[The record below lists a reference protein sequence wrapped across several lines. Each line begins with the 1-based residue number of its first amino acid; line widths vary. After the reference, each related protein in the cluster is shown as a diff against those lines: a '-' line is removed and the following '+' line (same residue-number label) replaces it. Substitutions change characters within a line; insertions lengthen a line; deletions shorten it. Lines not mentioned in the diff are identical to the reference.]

1 MVARP
6 RAITVERGSRGFGL
20 SLIYRGLDKYE
31 EKDTGIFVAR
41 VVPGGQAARFGVREN
56 DKILTIN
63 SKTPRNV
70 DDAVGVIKQAGSQI
84 KLVVLREEDGAPDI
98 IIDEA
103 GSVASGQ
110 LGDSSWMGGQAISR
124 SGSARSFNTSFGRPP
139 ASPSPRPPR
148 AQQQQFGQPGQS
160 ASLPGHPQ
168 GGHNQSFQQQ
178 QQAQQQAEFL
188 RQQQEYK
195 LQQERQQRQKELEQQ
210 QQQQLQQQQMLAQQ
224 AAIEAQQRQ
233 ERERAAEQQRLLEQQ
248 RQQQQEQQQQPFK
261 GIGDTVKGIL
271 NGTDFGQ
278 LVMERPQSAGD
289 ALHPGSRIVQETKRS
304 TENIT
309 RTVTETGPDKSK
321 YKSTQSLHELGLDNY
336 PNAEMPES
344 SRLSRKE
351 EKQSLMNLNHRLAG
365 YIDRV
370 RNLQRENYTLTK
382 QIKSFEEHQTVE
394 ISQVKAL
401 YNKQIDDLKAA
412 LDSMNKQYNQLKVGA
427 EGLLQENEDIKG
439 KLEKKDKDL
448 LATNNS
454 IQDLQEELRNMVN
467 NLSRLESE
475 KVQFQS
481 QLDECLPEVRNLREK
496 LVEAKRNLD
505 EEQLKSA
512 DLENTCARLDED
524 LKFKMQLLEK
534 QLMEVKNR
542 KEIEITERDGQLQE
556 EYEDR
561 LQKALEQLRE
571 VYDTKMHESREDIEK
586 IYEDRVRDLQSQLSS
601 SRGSSASTL
610 QELKESKARILA
622 LNSKAVDLESANLA
636 LNQKITELL
645 QELEDLKGIHRSQ
658 LAAKD
663 DEIKRLLDELTH
675 QLKAYQNLQ
684 DIKIALDM
692 EIAVYRRLIEVE
704 EDRLGINEHSM
715 DLSDSSAA
723 STHSRTPPARVSVE
737 RTSESSYQRKVTV
750 SQTQL

>member
-41 VVPGGQAARFGVREN
+41 VVPGGQAARYGVREN

-63 SKTPRNV
+63 AKTPRNV
-70 DDAVGVIKQAGSQI
+70 DDAVGVIKQAGAQI
-84 KLVVLREEDGAPDI
+84 KLVVLREEDGPDI
-98 IIDEA
+98 TIDEA

-110 LGDSSWMGGQAISR
+110 MGDSSWGGQQPLQPISR
-124 SGSARSFNTSFGRPP
+124 SGSARSFNTSFGRAP

-148 AQQQQFGQPGQS
+148 ANQFGQPGQS
-160 ASLPGHPQ
+160 GSLPGHPQ

-178 QQAQQQAEFL
+178 QQQAQQQEFL

-195 LQQERQQRQKELEQQ
+195 LLQERQQRQKELEQQ
-210 QQQQLQQQQMLAQQ
+210 QQQQQQQLLAQQ

-233 ERERAAEQQRLLEQQ
+233 DRERADQQRILDEQRRLAAEQA
-248 RQQQQEQQQQPFK
+248 QQPFK

-271 NGTDFGQ
+271 NGTDFSS
-278 LVMERPQSAGD
+278 LNIMERPQSAGD
-289 ALHPGSRIVQETKRS
+289 ALHPNSRIVQETKRS

-309 RTVTETGPDKSK
+309 RTITETAPDKSK
-321 YKSTQSLHELGLDNY
+321 YKSTQSLHDLGLDNY
-336 PNAEMPES
+336 PNPDMPES

-351 EKQSLMNLNHRLAG
+351 EKQSLQNLNNRLAG

-370 RNLQRENYTLTK
+370 RTLQKENHHLTK
-382 QIKSFEEHQTVE
+382 QIISFEEHQTVE
-394 ISQVKAL
+394 ISHVKEM
-401 YNKQIDDLKAA
+401 YSKQIDDLKAA

-427 EGLLQENEDIKG
+427 EGLLSENEDIKG

-448 LATNNS
+448 SAANAR
-454 IQDLQEELRNMVN
+454 IQDLEDELRSMVN
-467 NLSRLESE
+467 KLSRLESE

-481 QLDECLPEVRNLREK
+481 QLDEVLPEVRHLREK
-496 LVEAKRNLD
+496 LVEAKRGLD

-571 VYDTKMHESREDIEK
+571 VYDTKMHQSREDIEK
-586 IYEDRVRDLQSQLSS
+586 IYEDRVRDLQSQLSQ

-610 QELKESKARILA
+610 QELKESKARITA
-622 LNSKAVDLESANLA
+622 LTSKAADLESANLA
-636 LNQKITELL
+636 LNQKIAELA
-645 QELEDLKGIHRSQ
+645 QELEDLKAIHRSQ

-663 DEIKRLLDELTH
+663 DEIQRLLDELAERI
-675 QLKAYQNLQ
+675 KAYQNLQ

-704 EDRLGINEHSM
+704 EDRLGIDNVM
-715 DLSDSSAA
+715 DMSDSSAA

>member
-41 VVPGGQAARFGVREN
+41 VVPGGQAARYGVREN

-70 DDAVGVIKQAGSQI
+70 DDAVGVIKQAGQQI
-84 KLVVLREEDGAPDI
+84 KLVVLREEDGPNPDI

-110 LGDSSWMGGQAISR
+110 LGDSSWMGGQQQQPISR
-124 SGSARSFNTSFGRPP
+124 SGSARSFNTSFGRAP
-139 ASPSPRPPR
+139 ASPSPRPAR
-148 AQQQQFGQPGQS
+148 AHQFGAPGQS
-160 ASLPGHPQ
+160 GSLPGHPQ
-168 GGHNQSFQQQ
+168 GGHTPSFQV
-178 QQAQQQAEFL
+178 QQAQLQAQQAQAQQAEFL

-195 LQQERQQRQKELEQQ
+195 LQQERQQRQKELE
-210 QQQQLQQQQMLAQQ
+210 LQQQQALAQQ
-224 AAIEAQQRQ
+224 AALEAQQRQ
-233 ERERAAEQQRLLEQQ
+233 ERERAAQQQLLEQQQ
-248 RQQQQEQQQQPFK
+248 RQQQEQQQPFK

-271 NGTDFGQ
+271 NGTDFGG
-278 LVMERPQSAGD
+278 LMMERPQSAGD

-309 RTVTETGPDKSK
+309 RTVTETGPDKAK

-382 QIKSFEEHQTVE
+382 QIRSFEEHQTVE
-394 ISQVKAL
+394 ISHVKDM

-427 EGLLQENEDIKG
+427 EGLLSENEDIKS
-439 KLEKKDKDL
+439 KLEKKDRE
-448 LATNNS
+448 LAAANNN
-454 IQDLQEELRNMVN
+454 IGDLQEELRNMVN
-467 NLSRLESE
+467 KLSLLESE
-475 KVQFQS
+475 KVKFQS

-571 VYDTKMHESREDIEK
+571 VYDTKMHQSREDIEK
-586 IYEDRVRDLQSQLSS
+586 IYEDRVRDLQSQLSQ

-610 QELKESKARILA
+610 QELKESKARIAA
-622 LNSKAVDLESANLA
+622 LTSKAADLESANLA
-636 LNQKITELL
+636 LNQKIAELA
-645 QELEDLKGIHRSQ
+645 QELEDLKAIHRSQ

-663 DEIKRLLDELTH
+663 DEIQRLLDELAERI
-675 QLKAYQNLQ
+675 KAYQNLQ

-704 EDRLGINEHSM
+704 EDRLGIDNVM
-715 DLSDSSAA
+715 DMSDSSAA

>member
-41 VVPGGQAARFGVREN
+41 VVPGGQAARYGVREN

-63 SKTPRNV
+63 AKTPRNV
-70 DDAVGVIKQAGSQI
+70 DDAVGVIKQAGAQI
-84 KLVVLREEDGAPDI
+84 KLVVLREEDGPDI
-98 IIDEA
+98 TIDEA

-110 LGDSSWMGGQAISR
+110 MGDSSWGGQQPLQPISR
-124 SGSARSFNTSFGRPP
+124 SGSARSFNTSFGRAP

-148 AQQQQFGQPGQS
+148 ANQFGQPGQS
-160 ASLPGHPQ
+160 GSLPGHPQ
-168 GGHNQSFQQQ
+168 GGHNTSFQQQQ
-178 QQAQQQAEFL
+178 QQAQQQEFL

-195 LQQERQQRQKELEQQ
+195 LLQERQQRQKELEQQ
-210 QQQQLQQQQMLAQQ
+210 QQQQQQQLLAQQ

-233 ERERAAEQQRLLEQQ
+233 DRERADQQRILDEQRRLAAEQA
-248 RQQQQEQQQQPFK
+248 QQPFK

-271 NGTDFGQ
+271 NGTDFSS
-278 LVMERPQSAGD
+278 LNIMERPQSAGD
-289 ALHPGSRIVQETKRS
+289 ALHPNSRIVQETKRS

-309 RTVTETGPDKSK
+309 RTITETAPDKSK
-321 YKSTQSLHELGLDNY
+321 YKSTQSLHDLGLDNY
-336 PNAEMPES
+336 PNPDMPES

-351 EKQSLMNLNHRLAG
+351 EKQSLQNLNNRLAG

-370 RNLQRENYTLTK
+370 RTLQKENHHLTK
-382 QIKSFEEHQTVE
+382 QIISFEEHQTVE
-394 ISQVKAL
+394 ISHVKEM
-401 YNKQIDDLKAA
+401 YSKQIDDLKAA

-427 EGLLQENEDIKG
+427 EGLLSENEDIKG

-448 LATNNS
+448 SAANAR
-454 IQDLQEELRNMVN
+454 IQDLEDELRSMVN
-467 NLSRLESE
+467 KLSRLESE

-481 QLDECLPEVRNLREK
+481 QLDEVLPEVRHLREK
-496 LVEAKRNLD
+496 LVEAKRGLD

-571 VYDTKMHESREDIEK
+571 VYDTKMHQSREDIEK
-586 IYEDRVRDLQSQLSS
+586 IYEDRVRDLQSQLSQ

-610 QELKESKARILA
+610 QELKESKARITA
-622 LNSKAVDLESANLA
+622 LTSKAADLESANLA
-636 LNQKITELL
+636 LNQKIAELA
-645 QELEDLKGIHRSQ
+645 QELEDLKAIHRSQ

-663 DEIKRLLDELTH
+663 DEIQRLLDELAERI
-675 QLKAYQNLQ
+675 KAYQNLQ

-704 EDRLGINEHSM
+704 EDRLGIDNVM
-715 DLSDSSAA
+715 DMSDSSAA

>member
-41 VVPGGQAARFGVREN
+41 VVPGGQAARYGVREN

-63 SKTPRNV
+63 AKTPRNV
-70 DDAVGVIKQAGSQI
+70 DDAVGVIKQAGAQI
-84 KLVVLREEDGAPDI
+84 KLVVLREEDGGPDI
-98 IIDEA
+98 TIDEA

-110 LGDSSWMGGQAISR
+110 LGDSSW
-124 SGSARSFNTSFGRPP
+124 
-139 ASPSPRPPR
+139 
-148 AQQQQFGQPGQS
+148 QFGQPGQS
-160 ASLPGHPQ
+160 GSLPGHPQ

-178 QQAQQQAEFL
+178 QQQAQQQEFL

-195 LQQERQQRQKELEQQ
+195 LLQERQQRQKELEQQ
-210 QQQQLQQQQMLAQQ
+210 QQLQQQQLLAQQ

-233 ERERAAEQQRLLEQQ
+233 ERERAEQQRILDEQ
-248 RQQQQEQQQQPFK
+248 RRLAAEQAQQPFK

-271 NGTDFGQ
+271 NGTDFSS
-278 LVMERPQSAGD
+278 LNIMERPQSAGD
-289 ALHPGSRIVQETKRS
+289 ALHPNSRIVQETKRS

-309 RTVTETGPDKSK
+309 RVVTETGPDKSK
-321 YKSTQSLHELGLDNY
+321 YKSTQSLHDLGLDNY
-336 PNAEMPES
+336 PNPDMPDS

-351 EKQSLMNLNHRLAG
+351 EKQSLQNLNNRLAG

-370 RNLQRENYTLTK
+370 RSLQKENHHLTK
-382 QIKSFEEHQTVE
+382 QIISFEEHQTVE
-394 ISQVKAL
+394 ISHVKEM
-401 YNKQIDDLKAA
+401 YSKQIDDLKAA

-427 EGLLQENEDIKG
+427 EGLLSENEDIKG
-439 KLEKKDKDL
+439 KMEKKDKDL
-448 LATNNS
+448 SSANAR
-454 IQDLQEELRNMVN
+454 IQDLEDELRSMVN
-467 NLSRLESE
+467 KLSRLESE

-481 QLDECLPEVRNLREK
+481 QLDEVLPEVRHLREK
-496 LVEAKRNLD
+496 LVEAKRTLD

-561 LQKALEQLRE
+561 LQKALEELRE
-571 VYDTKMHESREDIEK
+571 VYDTKMHQSRGDIEA
-586 IYEDRVRDLQSQLSS
+586 IYEDRVRDLQSQLTT
-601 SRGSSASTL
+601 SRNGSASTS
-610 QELKESKARILA
+610 QELKESRSRIAA
-622 LNSKAVDLESANLA
+622 LTSKVVDLEKANLA
-636 LNQKITELL
+636 LNQKISELA
-645 QELEDLKGIHRSQ
+645 QELEDMKGIHRSQ
-658 LAAKD
+658 VAAKD
-663 DEIKRLLDELTH
+663 DEIKRLLDELAI
-675 QLKAYQNLQ
+675 QLKAYQTLQ

-704 EDRLGINEHSM
+704 EDRLGITERSM
-715 DLSDSSAA
+715 DMSDSSAA

>member
-41 VVPGGQAARFGVREN
+41 VVPGGQAARYGVREN

-63 SKTPRNV
+63 AKTPRNV
-70 DDAVGVIKQAGSQI
+70 DDAVGVIKQAGAQI
-84 KLVVLREEDGAPDI
+84 KLVVLREEDGGPDI
-98 IIDEA
+98 TIDEA

-110 LGDSSWMGGQAISR
+110 LGDSSWGGQQPLQPISR
-124 SGSARSFNTSFGRPP
+124 SGSARSFNTSFGRTP

-148 AQQQQFGQPGQS
+148 ANQFGQPGQS
-160 ASLPGHPQ
+160 GSLPGHPQ

-178 QQAQQQAEFL
+178 QQQAQQQEFL

-195 LQQERQQRQKELEQQ
+195 LLQERQQRQKELEQQ
-210 QQQQLQQQQMLAQQ
+210 QQLQQQQLLAQQ

-233 ERERAAEQQRLLEQQ
+233 ERERAEQQRILDEQ
-248 RQQQQEQQQQPFK
+248 RRLAAEQAQQPFK

-271 NGTDFGQ
+271 NGTDFSS
-278 LVMERPQSAGD
+278 LNIMERPQSAGD
-289 ALHPGSRIVQETKRS
+289 ALHPNSRIVQETKRS

-309 RTVTETGPDKSK
+309 RVVTETGPDKSK
-321 YKSTQSLHELGLDNY
+321 YKSTQSLHDLGLDNY
-336 PNAEMPES
+336 PNPDMPDS

-351 EKQSLMNLNHRLAG
+351 EKQSLQNLNNRLAG

-370 RNLQRENYTLTK
+370 RSLQKENHHLTK
-382 QIKSFEEHQTVE
+382 QIISFEEHQTVE
-394 ISQVKAL
+394 ISHVKEM
-401 YNKQIDDLKAA
+401 YSKQIDDLKAA

-427 EGLLQENEDIKG
+427 EGLLSENEDIKG
-439 KLEKKDKDL
+439 KMEKKDKDL
-448 LATNNS
+448 SSANAR
-454 IQDLQEELRNMVN
+454 IQDLEDELRSMVN
-467 NLSRLESE
+467 KLSRLESE

-481 QLDECLPEVRNLREK
+481 QLDEVLPEVRHLREK
-496 LVEAKRNLD
+496 LVEAKRTLD

-561 LQKALEQLRE
+561 LQKALEELRE
-571 VYDTKMHESREDIEK
+571 VYDTKMHQSRGDIEA
-586 IYEDRVRDLQSQLSS
+586 IYEDRVRDLQSQLTT
-601 SRGSSASTL
+601 SRNGSASTS
-610 QELKESKARILA
+610 QELKESRSRIAA
-622 LNSKAVDLESANLA
+622 LTSKVVDLEKANLA
-636 LNQKITELL
+636 LNQKISELA
-645 QELEDLKGIHRSQ
+645 QELEDMKGIHRSQ
-658 LAAKD
+658 VAAKD
-663 DEIKRLLDELTH
+663 DEIKRLLDELAI
-675 QLKAYQNLQ
+675 QLKAYQTLQ

-704 EDRLGINEHSM
+704 EDRLGITERSM
-715 DLSDSSAA
+715 DMSDSSAA